1 VVIYNVSDVFT
12 TYAVAVQLNATLS
25 EVAMVTGR
33 LQQLNKELSSN
44 LSSIADDLSRVCDN
58 IDCEDNNLQ
67 ALIKNLHTDVN
78 FSDVST
84 CLLFYVY
91 IGM

>member
-1 VVIYNVSDVFT
+1 M
-12 TYAVAVQLNATLS
+12 AVQLNATLS

-58 IDCEDNNLQ
+58 IDCKDNLQ
-67 ALIKNLHTDVN
+67 PLIKNLHTDVN

-84 CLLFYVY
+84 SLLFY
-91 IGM
+91 INIEM